1 MTIADIDLVPDSCG
15 ELAFPDDADA
25 PATKPIQDP
34 ARVAMAITLAHALAA
49 AGTTAA
55 EAGCDGAV
63 CLILVPAECWR
74 PVASDEWGAVA
85 RPGEKSFVGSRE
97 RFWASDRQKY
107 FVWTPDEDPR
117 PHQIRDI
124 AETFASAIARG
135 RHCVGIASEE
145 TLPWLPPDLV
155 HAADYRLTVPML
167 TPADVSEIARELCSA
182 LPSERLS
189 DGQAALLTPRL
200 LRLARRLGQ
209 SADAYVSKIRSL
221 VPREASAAIVHGA
234 AAKNIR
240 DAPTL
245 ARLHGLDE
253 AVEWGMRV
261 NIDLAAYKAGTL
273 AWADVDRGC
282 LLSGPPGCGKTL
294 FARALA
300 TTCGVPLISGSYGG
314 WLGSGH
320 AHQGDLM
327 KAMRK
332 TFADARDQAPSILF
346 IDEIDSFPNR
356 GTIVHKYADW
366 EIQVVNALLAE
377 IDGVEGRDG
386 VVLVAACNHPEKLDP
401 ALIRSGR
408 LDRHCR
414 IRLPDRLGLARIMAE
429 HLGDDLVGEDLSGAA
444 MSATGAS
451 GADCERLV
459 RGARRRAREAGRT
472 MLLTDLHDEIGG
484 NDPRSADD
492 LWLAAVH
499 EAGHVAA
506 VAQIL
511 PGGVEVVSLLATAD
525 SGGRAAM
532 KVAPS
537 IFPRAPDIRN
547 RILMMLS
554 GRAGEHEAFGEPSG
568 GSGGSAASDL
578 AQATAIAAWADMS
591 LGFGDGGLIWRG
603 QSDVHRLPETLAAD
617 PALAERVRLRLDD
630 AYTAARSLVRE
641 RMAGIEALA
650 RVLVV
655 RRILDGPEAEAILSA
670 GCRS

>member
-1 MTIADIDLVPDSCG
+1 MTIADIDLIPDSCG
-15 ELAFPDDADA
+15 DYALPDDADA
-25 PATKPIQDP
+25 PATRPIQDP
-34 ARVAMAITLAHALAA
+34 ARLAMTIMLSRALTA

-63 CLILVPAECWR
+63 CLILVPADCWR
-74 PVASDEWGAVA
+74 PVASDEWGTAA

-145 TLPWLPPDLV
+145 TLTWLPPDLV
-155 HAADYRLTVPML
+155 SAADYRLTVPVL
-167 TPADVSEIARELCSA
+167 TPGNVSWVTRELCSA

-189 DGQAALLTPRL
+189 YSQAAALTPRL

-209 SADAYVSKIRSL
+209 SADAYVSKLRIL
-221 VPREASAAIVHGA
+221 VDRETSAAVVHSA
-234 AAKNIR
+234 VTKNIR

-245 ARLHGLDE
+245 DRLHGMDE
-253 AVEWGMRV
+253 AVEWGLRV
-261 NIDLAAYKAGTL
+261 NTDLVAYKAGTL

-300 TTCGVPLISGSYGG
+300 TTCGVPLISGSYGA

-320 AHQGDLM
+320 AHQGDLL
-327 KAMRK
+327 KAMKR

-346 IDEIDSFPNR
+346 LDEVDSFPNR
-356 GTIVHKYADW
+356 GTITHKYADW

-386 VVLVAACNHPEKLDP
+386 VILVAACNHPQKLDP
-401 ALIRSGR
+401 ALVRSGR
-408 LDRHCR
+408 LDRQIR
-414 IRLPDRLGLARIMAE
+414 IKLPSRLALARILAE
-429 HLGDDLVGEDLSGAA
+429 HAGSDLAGEDLSGAA

-459 RGARRRAREAGRT
+459 RGARRRAREAGRA
-472 MLLTDLHDEIGG
+472 MVLADLHDEIGG
-484 NDPRSADD
+484 SDPRSADD

-506 VAQIL
+506 VARIL
-511 PGGVEVVSLLATAD
+511 PGGVEMVSLLATAD
-525 SGGRAAM
+525 SGGHAAM
-532 KVAPS
+532 KVVPS
-537 IFPRAPDIRN
+537 IYPRAPDIRN
-547 RILMMLS
+547 RILVMLS
-554 GRAGEHEAFGEPSG
+554 GRAAEHEVFGEPSA

-578 AQATAIAAWADMS
+578 AQATGLAAWADMS

-603 QSDVHRLPETLAAD
+603 QSEVHHLAETLAAD

-630 AYTAARSLVRE
+630 AYAAARALVRA
-641 RMAGIEALA
+641 RMPGIEALA
-650 RVLVV
+650 RVLVA
-655 RRILDGPEAEAILSA
+655 RRILDGPEAEAILRA
-670 GCRS
+670 ECRT